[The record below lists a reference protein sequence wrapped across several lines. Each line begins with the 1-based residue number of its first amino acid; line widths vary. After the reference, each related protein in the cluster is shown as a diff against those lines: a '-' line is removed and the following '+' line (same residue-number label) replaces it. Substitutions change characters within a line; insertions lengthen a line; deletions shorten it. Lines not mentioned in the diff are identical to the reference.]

1 MRESKETLDRILR
14 ESRLP
19 WRQLIRYA
27 KLSRSHPNALR
38 TEVLR
43 QVGDFYHDWTESDLD
58 ALRVAYDLEELQLR
72 LGKRL
77 HCAGA
82 DLELASRLVQKI
94 QS

>member
-1 MRESKETLDRILR
+1 MRESKEILDRILR
-14 ESRLP
+14 ESKLP

-38 TEVLR
+38 PEVLR
-43 QVGDFYHDWTESDLD
+43 QVGEFCNNWSKSDLD

-72 LGKRL
+72 LDKRL

-82 DLELASRLVQKI
+82 DLELASKLAKLI